1 MRRTR
6 RLPTGRRGSAL
17 FLSLLVVLV
26 LTVLSVPVLVRV
38 SSNHRLTE
46 KDYRE
51 FSALSLAEAGV
62 ERAIWELNYGSIASW
77 AGESTLKT
85 LSLNSL
91 AAAGGAVA
99 GSINVQVANP
109 ASDNPVVTATGSVP
123 WTGALTVERK
133 VRVVLRRGFKS
144 FFDFGIFGDEGFG
157 MHGNAYTDSY
167 NSADGPYDPLHFR
180 SLGNVGT
187 NAFHHWDVVLLNNTV
202 VHGDAIT
209 GYASDPEYVIQL
221 RNAAEITGTKTTL
234 NAPKPLP
241 AYPAP
246 SGFPRRG
253 K

>member
-1 MRRTR
+1 MSRTR

-26 LTVLSVPVLVRV
+26 RV

-51 FSALSLAEAGV
+51 MSAMNLAEAGV

-85 LSLNSL
+85 LSLSSV
-91 AAAGGAVA
+91 AAAGGTVVGAV
-99 GSINVQVANP
+99 SVQVANP

-133 VRVVLRRGFKS
+133 VRVVLKRAFKS
-144 FFDFGIFGDEGFG
+144 FFDFGIFGDEGFD

-167 NSADGPYDPLHFR
+167 DSDDGP
-180 SLGNVGT
+180 
-187 NAFHHWDVVLLNNTV
+187 
-202 VHGDAIT
+202 
-209 GYASDPEYVIQL
+209 
-221 RNAAEITGTKTTL
+221 
-234 NAPKPLP
+234 
-241 AYPAP
+241 
-246 SGFPRRG
+246 
-253 K
+253 